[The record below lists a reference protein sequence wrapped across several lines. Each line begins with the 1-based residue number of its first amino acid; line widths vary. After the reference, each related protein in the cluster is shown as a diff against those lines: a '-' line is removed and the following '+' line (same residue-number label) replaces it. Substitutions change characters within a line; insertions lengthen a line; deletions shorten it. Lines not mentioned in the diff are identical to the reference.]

1 MFMNIN
7 VKYQGRI
14 AQTEDVEFINKLIKE
29 NPNDSRRELS
39 KKLCRAWNWAQANG
53 ALRDMVCRG
62 FMLRLESAGYIKLPP
77 KKCNPNNPF
86 VKRTRPSKIE
96 VDETSLSA
104 SLSKIQTLEIKQVY
118 HTNSE
123 KLFNSLIEQYHYLG
137 YCHPVGE
144 HLKYIAYID
153 NKPAACF
160 TWSSAVRHLGS
171 RDKFIGWSPEIRK
184 KNLHFIA
191 YNSRFLILPWIKVKY
206 LASHLLSKTS
216 KIISHDWNEIYKHP
230 IYLLETFV
238 DTERF
243 KGICYQAA
251 NWIYIGKT
259 TGRGKN
265 DKTNKVNRSI
275 KAVWVYPLTKDFKNK
290 MQYE

>member
-1 MFMNIN
+1 MNIN

-104 SLSKIQTLEIKQVY
+104 SLSKIQTLE
-118 HTNSE
+118 
-123 KLFNSLIEQYHYLG
+123 
-137 YCHPVGE
+137 
-144 HLKYIAYID
+144 
-153 NKPAACF
+153 
-160 TWSSAVRHLGS
+160 
-171 RDKFIGWSPEIRK
+171 
-184 KNLHFIA
+184 
-191 YNSRFLILPWIKVKY
+191 
-206 LASHLLSKTS
+206 
-216 KIISHDWNEIYKHP
+216 
-230 IYLLETFV
+230 
-238 DTERF
+238 
-243 KGICYQAA
+243 
-251 NWIYIGKT
+251 
-259 TGRGKN
+259 
-265 DKTNKVNRSI
+265 
-275 KAVWVYPLTKDFKNK
+275 
-290 MQYE
+290 

>member
-1 MFMNIN
+1 MIVAGN
-7 VKYQGRI
+7 YQ
-14 AQTEDVEFINKLIKE
+14 
-29 NPNDSRRELS
+29 

-184 KNLHFIA
+184 KIC
-191 YNSRFLILPWIKVKY
+191 IL
-206 LASHLLSKTS
+206 
-216 KIISHDWNEIYKHP
+216 
-230 IYLLETFV
+230 
-238 DTERF
+238 
-243 KGICYQAA
+243 
-251 NWIYIGKT
+251 
-259 TGRGKN
+259 
-265 DKTNKVNRSI
+265 
-275 KAVWVYPLTKDFKNK
+275 
-290 MQYE
+290 